1 MLSIKNKKIY
11 ITGYDSSYK
20 SGTNG
25 TDKPTI
31 NKENKMIFLLYIVL
45 ILANI
50 PFWPR
55 TQNVFTTGFIA
66 GMFVAVLAYRYFD
79 WKYNR

>member
-1 MLSIKNKKIY
+1 MKQLDFDYQKATQAINYFIRKTSL
-11 ITGYDSSYK
+11 
-20 SGTNG
+20 
-25 TDKPTI
+25 